1 MAGAMTYEVIYQRDE
16 SGWWVASIPAVQGC
30 HTQGRTIEEAR
41 RRIREALSLFVE
53 DAERAELVDRV
64 RLPLAA
70 RRAVQAATR
79 ARGKLQRVQGEVQ
92 EAAVAAARVLVEE
105 TGLSL
110 RDVGH
115 LLGISFQRAHQLRQE
130 SAGARRAAKRSA

>member
-1 MAGAMTYEVIYQRDE
+1 MTYEVIYQRDE

-53 DAERAELVDRV
+53 DAERADLVDRV

-79 ARGKLQRVQGEVQ
+79 ARGKLQRAQGEVQ
-92 EAAVAAARVLVEE
+92 EAAVTAARVLVEE
-105 TGLSL
+105 AGLSL

-130 SAGARRAAKRSA
+130 AASTRRAAKRSA